1 MRYQKKSHSMAAI
14 TMAAVGAAAS
24 IGGSLVQAN
33 QAHQAAKGA
42 ENEAARKAGE
52 IAALEANRQAIPNP
66 YANVKDLSGIAKD
79 LSSMVTNPFA
89 NLGVATQAAKMQAEE
104 TNISLA
110 NTLDT
115 LRSTGA
121 SAGGATALA
130 QAALQS
136 KKGVSASI
144 EQQEANN
151 EKLKAQG
158 AADMEKTKMAEQ
170 QRLQGIQMS
179 EAQRMQAAE
188 SEGIKFKYG
197 EQENRDTA
205 KLNRLAGQE
214 AQANVNAQAAHQAEG
229 AAFAG
234 GISALGSIGSAFAS
248 NSSST
253 PKTI

>member
-1 MRYQKKSHSMAAI
+1 MAVV

-24 IGGSLVQAN
+24 IGGSLVAAN
-33 QAHQAAKGA
+33 QADQAAKGA
-42 ENEAARKAGE
+42 RNEAARRAGE

-66 YANVKDLSGIAKD
+66 YANVKDLSGLAKD
-79 LSSMVTNPFA
+79 LSSMATNPFA

-104 TNISLA
+104 ADMSLA

-158 AADMEKTKMAEQ
+158 AADMEKQKMAEQ
-170 QRLQGIQMS
+170 QRLQGIQIS
-179 EAQRMQAAE
+179 EAQRMQSAE

-197 EQENRDTA
+197 EQESRDIT

-214 AQANVNAQAAHQAEG
+214 AQANVNLQAAQQAKG
-229 AAFAG
+229 AAIAG
-234 GISALGSIGSAFAS
+234 GISAIGDIGSALAS
-248 NSSST
+248 R
-253 PKTI
+253 PKTT